1 MKQISADAQL
11 HEIMRILTSALFD
24 NSGVQHIIDVAHDII
39 KNPIFMLRY
48 ADKTLNYS
56 CDDNDL
62 NSSKRLKMIINDIE
76 TNRQSLKGQLYDK
89 YLFQSKIIDELS
101 NSSLQYKRFHNDY
114 LGCEQIICL
123 IRVRRLDVGYL
134 TIIESSKKI
143 SEIDESA
150 IWRLSELIGQ
160 ELQKKTLYSR
170 NRNELKAQFVN
181 HLLTAKNISE
191 EYVYEDYLCAVDFI
205 INSYTESHTDGI
217 YKPEFKN
224 EEASMEINLP
234 VKIEDKDK
242 LFVYSYMFGD
252 SSRKTKEFIYDE
264 GDNTIKVNFSS
275 DEFTIAVYYDVSP
288 YNGIYEEDVSERKNG
303 YTVLVIIAVSVA
315 IMIGLGAYAGKKRQ

>member
-1 MKQISADAQL
+1 MFIESDDVQKGDVFTRVMKQISADAQL

-24 NSGVQHIIDVAHDII
+24 NLGVQHIIDVAHDII

-191 EYVYEDYLCAVDFI
+191 EYVYEVTKISHITTLGTKFYVAVV
-205 INSYTESHTDGI
+205 
-217 YKPEFKN
+217 
-224 EEASMEINLP
+224 EASSMNFDYDSKSFDIIANANCDG
-234 VKIEDKDK
+234 V
-242 LFVYSYMFGD
+242 MF
-252 SSRKTKEFIYDE
+252 
-264 GDNTIKVNFSS
+264 DN
-275 DEFTIAVYYDVSP
+275 A
-288 YNGIYEEDVSERKNG
+288 
-303 YTVLVIIAVSVA
+303 IIAVLAPTPLTCNNNSN
-315 IMIGLGAYAGKKRQ
+315 IFNSSLFKNPYKLTLSSLTW

>member
-1 MKQISADAQL
+1 MKRFLVLLITAILLCSAITVYGDENATATIKPL
-11 HEIMRILTSALFD
+11 YGFYMSDKKDIAD
-24 NSGVQHIIDVAHDII
+24 YKDKNWIIENDLARV
-39 KNPIFMLRY
+39 
-48 ADKTLNYS
+48 TLNK
-56 CDDNDL
+56 NV
-62 NSSKRLKMIINDIE
+62 INKVME
-76 TNRQSLKGQLYDK
+76 DK
-89 YLFQSKIIDELS
+89 YRESVVIV
-101 NSSLQYKRFHNDY
+101 
-114 LGCEQIICL
+114 LG
-123 IRVRRLDVGYL
+123 DV
-134 TIIESSKKI
+134 TT
-143 SEIDESA
+143 D
-150 IWRLSELIGQ
+150 
-160 ELQKKTLYSR
+160 
-170 NRNELKAQFVN
+170 
-181 HLLTAKNISE
+181 E

-242 LFVYSYMFGD
+242 LFVYSYTFGD
-252 SSRKTKEFIYDE
+252 SSRKTKKFIYDE